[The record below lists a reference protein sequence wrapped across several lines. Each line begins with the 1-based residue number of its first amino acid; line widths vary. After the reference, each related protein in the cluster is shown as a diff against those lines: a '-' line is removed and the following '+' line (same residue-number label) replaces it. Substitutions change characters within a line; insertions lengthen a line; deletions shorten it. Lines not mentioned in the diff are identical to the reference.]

1 MEDPRFKLGTTSF
14 IVPDHIIPNVIKLGP
29 FFDEIELLVFES
41 RPREVLPSK
50 RQIDELV
57 ALSIE
62 YGLTY
67 NVHLPVDVSLSF
79 GSINAQKKAEQ
90 TLLEVLSL
98 LKPLKATT
106 HTLHLAMP
114 SHIKAKAC
122 KGQSINN
129 WKNTLGHTLDDF
141 LSQVDDPKKISI
153 ETLDYPFSMIE
164 DVIQERS
171 LPICIDIGHG
181 MKHGYNWMEIFE
193 KDGAR
198 IPLVHLHGVDF
209 LSHPF
214 KDHQGLDKLP
224 DEQLSQVISFLKAYS
239 GVVSLEV
246 FNIENLTLS
255 LNLLARHFK
264 NIPAIGS

>member
-1 MEDPRFKLGTTSF
+1 MEDRRFKLGTTSF
-14 IVPDHIIPNVIKLGP
+14 IVPDHIIPNVKKLGP

-41 RPREVLPSK
+41 QPKEVLPSK
-50 RQIDELV
+50 RQIDDLV

-62 YGLTY
+62 YDLTY

-79 GSINAQKKAEQ
+79 GSINDQKKAVH
-90 TLLEVLSL
+90 TILEVLSL
-98 LKPLKATT
+98 LKPLQATT

-114 SHIKAKAC
+114 SYIKAKAC
-122 KGQSINN
+122 KDQQIKD
-129 WKNTLGHTLDDF
+129 WKNTLGHTLDVF

-164 DVIQERS
+164 DLIQERR
-171 LPICIDIGHG
+171 LPICMDIGHG
-181 MKHGYNWMEIFE
+181 IKYGYNWIKIFE
-193 KDGAR
+193 KYGAR

-255 LNLLARHFK
+255 LNLLERHFR
-264 NIPAIGS
+264 NIPALDS